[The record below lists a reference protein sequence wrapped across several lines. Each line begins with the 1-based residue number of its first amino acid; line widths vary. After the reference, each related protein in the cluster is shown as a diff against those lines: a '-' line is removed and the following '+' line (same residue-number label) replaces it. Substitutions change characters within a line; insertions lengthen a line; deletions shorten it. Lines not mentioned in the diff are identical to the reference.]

1 MVSVVLGYGGL
12 VVGFFVV
19 CYFIFILLE
28 PVVYKMQK
36 IPLFNNLLLKPV
48 ALLLKAI
55 FYPVFYIGYGIN
67 YLFTE
72 LIPDFIEWYI
82 EMLYILIEFPFK
94 IIRKLFKKEKI
105 TDEKTRNLETKS
117 KIPSERRISDKYY
130 QAKKDAGLIN
140 VESGGENAG
149 LINVESGG
157 EESGGYM
164 RKFFALFFIILFS
177 LILLIALTS

>member
-82 EMLYILIEFPFK
+82 EMLYISTY
-94 IIRKLFKKEKI
+94 RKLFKKEKI

-117 KIPSERRISDKYY
+117 KIPSERRSSDKYY

-149 LINVESGG
+149 LINIESGG